1 MLSEEEL
8 KEIEKVYHNPSDGD
22 HPRNVKGDID
32 VLIKALKKQNKALR
46 KVEAKAR
53 AFHKNN
59 NDYDCILDIP
69 FIVRA
74 AILPKTKD
82 KS

>member
-1 MLSEEEL
+1 MTQEEL
-8 KEIEKVYHNPSDGD
+8 EMLKKDVGLYWSLDRVQSLALIRVIEKQD
-22 HPRNVKGDID
+22 
-32 VLIKALKKQNKALR
+32 KALR

-69 FIVRA
+69 LIVKA
-74 AILPKTKD
+74 AILPERKEAG
-82 KS
+82 